1 MLISIDDLI
10 EVELFQQEDF
20 LKVRETLTR
29 IGIAS
34 KKVNTLYQSCHILH
48 KKGKFYIIHFKQLF
62 LLDGKV
68 SNFTEE
74 DKSRLNTI
82 ANLLHEWKLVKL
94 VDPAKSKDPVA
105 AMSQIKILSHK
116 EKHNWNL
123 VQKYTIGKVKGKQ
136 EQ

>member
-94 VDPAKSKDPVA
+94 VDPAKSKEPVA